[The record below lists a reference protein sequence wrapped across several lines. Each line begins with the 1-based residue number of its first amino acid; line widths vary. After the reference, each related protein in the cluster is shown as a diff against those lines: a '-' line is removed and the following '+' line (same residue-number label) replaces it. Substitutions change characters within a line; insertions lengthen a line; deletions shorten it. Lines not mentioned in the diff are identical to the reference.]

1 MSPEYLAGMRSL
13 IEQKITIPMAFRAR
27 TSEQITLTQTQ
38 QFTWRLSVTG
48 GIEKPRWIIVGFQ
61 TDKTDNQKQN
71 PAVFD
76 NLDLTNAYV
85 TLNSER
91 YPLADVTTSF
101 ATNDYAK
108 LYDMFDNFKKDYYG
122 IDSLVGGTQV
132 SFPTFKTLFPILVF
146 DVRKQNE
153 RLKSGVTDIQVKFF
167 FGTNVPANT
176 NAYATIISDRYFKL
190 SSDERNMRVVS
201 V

>member
-1 MSPEYLAGMRSL
+1 
-13 IEQKITIPMAFRAR
+13 MAFRAR

-91 YPLADVTTSF
+91 YPSI
-101 ATNDYAK
+101 
-108 LYDMFDNFKKDYYG
+108 G
-122 IDSLVGGTQV
+122 
-132 SFPTFKTLFPILVF
+132 
-146 DVRKQNE
+146 
-153 RLKSGVTDIQVKFF
+153 
-167 FGTNVPANT
+167 
-176 NAYATIISDRYFKL
+176 
-190 SSDERNMRVVS
+190 
-201 V
+201 